1 MSRREEIET
10 ALAAWRA
17 ADRRLAAATDG
28 DRDAIQAEVE
38 RHRSEFQRLSA
49 DHMMERLDALKDAE
63 DRRSHATPSTP
74 PFHEAARDE
83 LEIAADIWEGAR
95 QSDQDTPQHGS

>member
-1 MSRREEIET
+1 MNRREEIEA
-10 ALAAWRA
+10 ALSAWRA
-17 ADRRLAAATDG
+17 ADRRLEASTNG

-49 DHMMERLDALKDAE
+49 DHMVEQIDALQEAE
-63 DRRSHATPSTP
+63 ERRRNATPSTR

-83 LEIAADIWEGAR
+83 LDIAAEIWEGAR
-95 QSDQDTPQHGS
+95 QSDKDTPQHGN

>member
-1 MSRREEIET
+1 MSRREEIEA
-10 ALAAWRA
+10 ALTSWRE
-17 ADRRLAAATDG
+17 ADRRLEASTDG

-49 DHMMERLDALKDAE
+49 DHMVDRIDALKDAE
-63 DRRSHATPSTP
+63 ERRREATPSTP

-83 LEIAADIWEGAR
+83 LEIAAEIWEGAR
-95 QSDQDTPQHGS
+95 QSDRDTPQHGT